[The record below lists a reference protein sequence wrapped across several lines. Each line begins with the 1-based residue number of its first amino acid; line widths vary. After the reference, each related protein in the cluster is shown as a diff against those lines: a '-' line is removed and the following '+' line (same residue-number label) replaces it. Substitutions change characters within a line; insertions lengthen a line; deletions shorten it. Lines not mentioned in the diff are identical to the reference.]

1 MVSKWRQITANL
13 MQRTYGGST
22 IPPSDA
28 RMTNIQEL
36 VRRLDA
42 VLVHSASSTGQD
54 RRSNLEELIKR
65 GARFGYTV
73 FSQPTEWTFDW
84 GGDCNAKNELV
95 VFPALVQVGDDEGL
109 RLRKPLKFTDH
120 QTVVVDGR

>member
-13 MQRTYGGST
+13 LQRTYGSSS
-22 IPPSDA
+22 IPPNDA

-42 VLVHSASSTGQD
+42 ILIRYASSTGKD
-54 RRSNLEELIKR
+54 RQSNLEELIKR
-65 GARFGYTV
+65 GARFGYTL

-84 GGDCNAKNELV
+84 EGDGNAKNELV

-109 RLRKPLKFTDH
+109 RLRKQLKFTDH
-120 QTVVVDGR
+120 QTIVVDGR

>member
-13 MQRTYGGST
+13 LQRTYGGST
-22 IPPSDA
+22 IPPNDA
-28 RMTNIQEL
+28 RMANIQEL

-42 VLVHSASSTGQD
+42 ILVRYASSTGKD

-65 GARFGYTV
+65 GARFGYTL

-84 GGDCNAKNELV
+84 GGDGNAKNELV
-95 VFPALVQVGDDEGL
+95 VFPALVQIGDDAGL

-120 QTVVVDGR
+120 QTVVVGGR